1 LSAARSA
8 VPAPVGGSGSAGAR
22 DRSAGGAATVSG
34 EPSFSCRDLLV
45 TLTGSAGAVDI
56 LRGVDLE
63 VGRGEFVS
71 VLGAS
76 GSGKTTLL
84 RVLGGL
90 NRASGGEVRCNGQL
104 VDGPPAGVVTVFQD
118 YSNSLLPWR
127 SVRRNVALGIEKGL
141 SKAECAER
149 VDQALEMVDL
159 TRAAGEYPYRLSGGM
174 QQRVQIARALA
185 MRPSV
190 LLMDEPFGA
199 LDAMT
204 KASLQDQLQQV
215 QALTGTTVVF
225 VTHDVEEAVYLS
237 DRVVVLAGRP
247 AKVGLSLD
255 VALPRPRDQIE
266 TKETAE
272 YLELRHQ
279 VYAALGHGVPR

>member
-1 LSAARSA
+1 MNQGPGNAMTIDRAA
-8 VPAPVGGSGSAGAR
+8 
-22 DRSAGGAATVSG
+22 DTAAT
-34 EPSFSCRDLLV
+34 PSFDCRDLEV
-45 TLTGSAGAVDI
+45 TLHGAAGAAVI
-56 LRGVDLE
+56 LQHIDLQVRE
-63 VGRGEFVS
+63 GEFLS
-71 VLGAS
+71 ILGTS

-90 NRASGGEVRCNGQL
+90 QKASAGAVESGGKPVT
-104 VDGPPAGVVTVFQD
+104 GPPEGVVVVFQN
-118 YSNSLLPWR
+118 YAHSLLPWR
-127 SVRRNVALGIEKGL
+127 TVKKNVALGIEKQL

-149 VDQALEMVDL
+149 IQAALSIVGLESSAD
-159 TRAAGEYPYRLSGGM
+159 EYPWRLSGGM

-215 QALTGTTVVF
+215 QELTGTTIVF

-237 DRVVVLAGRP
+237 DRVIVLKDRP
-247 AKVGLSLD
+247 ASVGLMLD
-255 VALPRPRDQIE
+255 VNLERPRNQIT
-266 TKETAE
+266 TKEQAD
-272 YLELRHQ
+272 YLALRHQ
-279 VYAALGHGVPR
+279 IYEALGHGAGHG

>member
-1 LSAARSA
+1 MNQEMSSVMTIGKEA
-8 VPAPVGGSGSAGAR
+8 VGQPEP
-22 DRSAGGAATVSG
+22 
-34 EPSFSCRDLLV
+34 PSFDCRDLEV
-45 TLTGSAGAVDI
+45 TLYGVAGEAVI
-56 LRGVDLE
+56 LQHVDLH
-63 VGRGEFVS
+63 VKQGEFVS
-71 VLGAS
+71 ILGTS

-90 NRASGGEVRCNGQL
+90 QKSSSGTAHSAGEPIA
-104 VDGPPAGVVTVFQD
+104 GPPTGVVTVFQN
-118 YSNSLLPWR
+118 YAHSLLPWR
-127 SVRRNVALGIEKGL
+127 TVRKNVALGIERKL

-149 VDQALEMVDL
+149 IEEALSIVGLGSSAD
-159 TRAAGEYPYRLSGGM
+159 EYPWRLSGGM

-215 QALTGTTVVF
+215 QAVTGTTIVF

-237 DRVVVLAGRP
+237 DRVVVLKGRP
-247 AKVGLSLD
+247 ANVGVELEVNLE
-255 VALPRPRDQIE
+255 RPRNQIT
-266 TKETAE
+266 TKEKPD
-272 YLELRHQ
+272 YLQLRHRI
-279 VYAALGHGVPR
+279 YEALGHGVGHA

>member
-1 LSAARSA
+1 MNQGAVNAMTIDQDAETGAA
-8 VPAPVGGSGSAGAR
+8 VP
-22 DRSAGGAATVSG
+22 
-34 EPSFSCRDLLV
+34 SFDCRDLEV
-45 TLTGSAGAVDI
+45 TLHGASGAAVI
-56 LRGVDLE
+56 LQHIDLQVRE
-63 VGRGEFVS
+63 GEFLS
-71 VLGAS
+71 ILGTS

-90 NRASGGEVRCNGQL
+90 QKTSAGVAESGGKPIT
-104 VDGPPAGVVTVFQD
+104 GPPDDVVVVFQN
-118 YSNSLLPWR
+118 YAHSLLPWR
-127 SVRRNVALGIEKGL
+127 TVRKNVALGIEKHL

-149 VDQALEMVDL
+149 IQEALSIVGLEDS
-159 TRAAGEYPYRLSGGM
+159 ADEYPWRLSGGM

-215 QALTGTTVVF
+215 QELTGTTIVF

-237 DRVVVLAGRP
+237 DRVIVLTDRP
-247 AKVGLSLD
+247 AGVGLKLE
-255 VALPRPRDQIE
+255 VKLERPRHQIT
-266 TKETAE
+266 TKEQSD
-272 YLELRHQ
+272 YLALRHEI
-279 VYAALGHGVPR
+279 YEALGHGAGHG